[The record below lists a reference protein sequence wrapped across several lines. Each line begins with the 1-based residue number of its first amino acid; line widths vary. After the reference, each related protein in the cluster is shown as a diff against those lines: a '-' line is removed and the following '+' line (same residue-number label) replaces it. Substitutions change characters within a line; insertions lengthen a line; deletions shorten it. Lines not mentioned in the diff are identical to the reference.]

1 MAAPTEQLR
10 YPNDMLDK
18 ETDYFHVQVL
28 TYGRGNGLTGGPSTD
43 VSNVSDVK
51 SVILLPMPSNIQDAN
66 AVSWGEDKMN
76 SITAGAV
83 TGTYNLMSNTNV
95 GEVLK
100 GNFDQVTD
108 AFNTGLK
115 GTGLD
120 ASGAVKLIT
129 QQLAAEAVNVFGG
142 NVSIDQILARQSGQ
156 IFNPNLEL
164 LFNGVTLRDFR
175 FSFKMT
181 PRDDKE
187 RDSVIKI
194 IRTFKKYMA
203 AKKQGEGGKLYLNTP
218 NVFRLAYMKG
228 GKRHP
233 FLHRF
238 KDCALKGVS
247 VNYTGENVYAT
258 YVDGT
263 PISIILDLNF
273 QELTPIYNEEY
284 GEGDVPNVNSA
295 SNLGVGF

>member
-1 MAAPTEQLR
+1 MAAPTDILR
-10 YPNDMLDK
+10 YPNDMLNG
-18 ETDYFHVQVL
+18 ETDYFQVQVL
-28 TYGRGNGLTGGPSTD
+28 SYKRKGLTAGAETAPVGGIQ
-43 VSNVSDVK
+43 N
-51 SVILLPMPSNIQDAN
+51 ILLPMPSNIQDAN
-66 AVSWGEDKMN
+66 TVSWGEDKMN
-76 SITAGAV
+76 AIVAGAAQ
-83 TGTYNLMSNTNV
+83 GSYDLMKNSNFSDFI
-95 GEVLK
+95 K
-100 GNFDQVTD
+100 GDFSQVQQ
-108 AFNTGLK
+108 AFEK
-115 GTGLD
+115 GFN
-120 ASGAVKLIT
+120 ASGLNSDIARDLIT
-129 QQLAAEAVNVFGG
+129 KQLAAEAVNVFGG
-142 NVSIDQILARQSGQ
+142 NVSIDQLLARQQEQ

-258 YVDGT
+258 YFDGT

>member
-1 MAAPTEQLR
+1 MAAPTELLR
-10 YPNDMLDK
+10 YPNDMLDEK
-18 ETDYFHVQVL
+18 TDYFQVQVL
-28 TYGRGNGLTGGPSTD
+28 SYERDKSSLTAGAKTD
-43 VSNVSDVK
+43 VIADIQN
-51 SVILLPMPSNIQDAN
+51 ILLPMPSNIQDAN

-76 SITAGAV
+76 AISAAAVGAAEGLMTGVKVNDPSTWVSSGVDALSKITD
-83 TGTYNLMSNTNV
+83 
-95 GEVLK
+95 VLP
-100 GNFDQVTD
+100 TD
-108 AFNTGLK
+108 TAR
-115 GTGLD
+115 D
-120 ASGAVKLIT
+120 LIT
-129 QQLAAEAVNVFGG
+129 KQLAAEAVNVFGG
-142 NVSIDQILARQSGQ
+142 NVSIDQLLARQNGT

>member
-1 MAAPTEQLR
+1 MAAPTDILR
-10 YPNDMLDK
+10 YPNDMLNG
-18 ETDYFHVQVL
+18 ETDYFQVQVL
-28 TYGRGNGLTGGPSTD
+28 SYHRKGLTAGIETTD
-43 VSNVSDVK
+43 ENKTKVSGVEN
-51 SVILLPMPSNIQDAN
+51 ILLPMPSNIQDAN
-66 AVSWGEDKMN
+66 TVSWGEDKMN
-76 SITAGAV
+76 AIAAAGVNAASTIMTGFVPTDTNTWSKTA
-83 TGTYNLMSNTNV
+83 S
-95 GEVLK
+95 
-100 GNFDQVTD
+100 D
-108 AFNTGLK
+108 AWSQISSVVPNAQ
-115 GTGLD
+115 D
-120 ASGAVKLIT
+120 LIT
-129 QQLAAEAVNVFGG
+129 KQLAAEAVNVFGG
-142 NVSIDQILARQSGQ
+142 NVSIDQLLARQQGQ

-203 AKKQGEGGKLYLNTP
+203 AKKEGEGGNLYLNTP

-228 GKRHP
+228 GERHP

-258 YVDGT
+258 YFDGT

-295 SNLGVGF
+295 SNLGVGY